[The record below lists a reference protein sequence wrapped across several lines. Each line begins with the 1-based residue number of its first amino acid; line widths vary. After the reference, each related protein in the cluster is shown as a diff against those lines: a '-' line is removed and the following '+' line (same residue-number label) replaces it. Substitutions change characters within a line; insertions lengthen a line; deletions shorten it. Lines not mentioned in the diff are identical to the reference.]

1 MSYWHAPGP
10 GGDGIDP
17 IAAAREVL
25 QKTHFYQP
33 YRLACALIVCAIP
46 VSTVGL
52 ALDKETE
59 HHTADDVL
67 LLIGT
72 AMNGLAYFILEII
85 GCLFLKE
92 KWVGCTCCVVVVMY
106 PIRCGACCTNIF
118 WLVLLITLINADK
131 GLTGFRIIIMLMSFV
146 GVFIT
151 YCALLVQFANHKR
164 ATEEAKQPEEKN
176 QQAPKETSEKNI
188 PEESLAEEGLAD
200 GGLLDRL
207 KELKRA
213 KESGLLTE
221 TEFQQTKADLISNF
235 TGSSKS

>member
-1 MSYWHAPGP
+1 MYWQGKGGG

-25 QKTHFYQP
+25 QKTHFSQP

-46 VSTVGL
+46 VSIVGL

-72 AMNGLAYFILEII
+72 TMNGIAYFILETI

-106 PIRCGACCTNIF
+106 PIRCGACCTSMF
-118 WLVLLITLINADK
+118 WLGLLISLIITEK
-131 GLTGFRIIIMLMSFV
+131 GTIFSIVLMVMSFV
-146 GVFIT
+146 GVFVT
-151 YCALLVQFANHKR
+151 YSALLIQFANHKR
-164 ATEEAKQPEEKN
+164 ATEEVKQPEEKN

-200 GGLLDRL
+200 GGLLGRL
-207 KELKRA
+207 KDLKRA